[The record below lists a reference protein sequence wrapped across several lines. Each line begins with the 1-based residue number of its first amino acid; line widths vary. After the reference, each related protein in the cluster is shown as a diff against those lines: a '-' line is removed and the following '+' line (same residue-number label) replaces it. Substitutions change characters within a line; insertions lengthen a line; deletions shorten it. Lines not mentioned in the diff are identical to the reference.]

1 MQIIWATI
9 EYLVAFLVIIIKQNQ
24 DIYEV
29 KDEKCERKK
38 GKRNT
43 LGAILSLQVIKPAK
57 KGKVKCLK
65 KRQKKRIVPM
75 HVRCRV
81 QSNLSFLCLVEKL
94 TLPKNDPTSDF
105 PKKSRL
111 FQFSDDSLLAS

>member
-1 MQIIWATI
+1 M
-9 EYLVAFLVIIIKQNQ
+9 
-24 DIYEV
+24 
-29 KDEKCERKK
+29 
-38 GKRNT
+38 
-43 LGAILSLQVIKPAK
+43 S
-57 KGKVKCLK
+57 K

-111 FQFSDDSLLAS
+111 FQFSDDSLLASEGTRLKSLSVYKAAQK

>member
-1 MQIIWATI
+1 MWIIWATI

-29 KDEKCERKK
+29 KDEKCEKKK
-38 GKRNT
+38 GKRDT
-43 LGAILSLQVIKPAK
+43 LGAIGNNACQKS
-57 KGKVKCLK
+57 KVKCLK

-111 FQFSDDSLLAS
+111 FQFSDDSLPAS